1 MIKKKKKKFKI
12 LIMGLPGSGKTY
24 LAQRIVKLLNAD
36 WFNADKI
43 RGAHNDWDFSN
54 VGIIRQVKRMKK
66 LADNSNE
73 VSSSNSF
80 DNQVLNDARN
90 ALISLGYKL
99 KDVND
104 VISNEYKSKV
114 SDDSLEEIIRKI
126 LKKLVK

>member
-1 MIKKKKKKFKI
+1 MNWFVNNTGDNCYIRGILRKNKLDDKKKKKKFKI

-66 LADNSNE
+66 LADNSKK
-73 VSSSNSF
+73 
-80 DNQVLNDARN
+80 
-90 ALISLGYKL
+90 SL
-99 KDVND
+99 
-104 VISNEYKSKV
+104 
-114 SDDSLEEIIRKI
+114 
-126 LKKLVK
+126 